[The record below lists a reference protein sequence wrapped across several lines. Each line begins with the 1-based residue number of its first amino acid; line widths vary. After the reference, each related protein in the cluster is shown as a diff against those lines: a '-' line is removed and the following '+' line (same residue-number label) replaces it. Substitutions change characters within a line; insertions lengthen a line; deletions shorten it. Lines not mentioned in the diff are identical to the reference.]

1 MERVLILTGDA
12 GEELEVYS
20 MLYRFREAGY
30 GVDVAAPQR
39 KTLQLVVH
47 DFEPGLDTYI
57 ERPGRRLDADLAFSE
72 VEPERY
78 AAVVIPGGRAPEVIR
93 NDPDVKRILAHF
105 FDNDLPVG
113 HMCHGVQV
121 PLAFGY
127 IRGRKT
133 SAFPP
138 LAPDIEAGGG
148 GFVEGQDVVG
158 GNMSTATGST
168 ASPRGSTSTPASGE
182 AGSSRPTRRFA
193 RRRSGARSPRP
204 SSPAR
209 SAPTSSSGPGSR
221 ATTTP
226 SRPRTRTAG
235 PG

>member
-12 GEELEVYS
+12 GEELEVYY

-30 GVDVAAPQR
+30 AVDVAAPR
-39 KTLQLVVH
+39 GRRLHLVVH
-47 DFEPGLDTYI
+47 DSEPGLDTYS
-57 ERPGRRLDADLAFSE
+57 ERPGRRLDAGLAFSE

-138 LAPDIEAGGG
+138 LAPDIEAGRG
-148 GFVEGQDVVG
+148 EVV
-158 GNMSTATGST
+158 A
-168 ASPRGSTSTPASGE
+168 GE
-182 AGSSRPTRRFA
+182 EVDERDLI
-193 RRRSGARSPRP
+193 
-204 SSPAR
+204 
-209 SAPTSSSGPGSR
+209 
-221 ATTTP
+221 
-226 SRPRTRTAG
+226 
-235 PG
+235 